1 MKKLVILPIAL
12 VFLLVLARSSFAQTA
27 TLTATVR
34 TNPLKVEISPIGV
47 IPTEKKWFE
56 IPVVVSNL
64 GLETITK
71 TEVYLHSSPKLAVRQ
86 KKKKIGNLVQ
96 GEETIIWLAKTTKP
110 GSFVIQVE
118 VVGKLAGEE
127 ISATDSEVINIF
139 SSSTVSFFSS
149 FFRLASRFL

>member
-27 TLTATVR
+27 TLIATVR
-34 TNPLKVEISPIGV
+34 TNPLKVEISPIVV

-64 GLETITK
+64 GSETITE
-71 TEVYLHSSPKLAVRQ
+71 TEVYLHSSPKLNVKQ
-86 KKKKIGNLVQ
+86 KKKKIGNLVP
-96 GEETIIWLAKTTKP
+96 GKETIIWLAKATKP

-118 VVGKLAGEE
+118 AVGKLADEE
-127 ISATDSEVINIF
+127 ISVTDSRVIEIF
-139 SSSTVSFFSS
+139 SSSTASFFSS

>member
-34 TNPLKVEISPIGV
+34 SNPLKVKISPIGV
-47 IPTEKKWFE
+47 IPTEKRWFE

-64 GLETITK
+64 GSETITE
-71 TEVYLHSSPKLAVRQ
+71 TEVYLHSSPKLNVKQ
-86 KKKKIGNLVQ
+86 KKKKIGNLVK
-96 GEETIIWLAKTTKP
+96 GKETIIWLAKATKP
-110 GSFVIQVE
+110 GNFIIQVE

-127 ISATDSEVINIF
+127 ISTTGSGVINIP